1 MPRNGRGEAHG
12 HPVALRQR
20 AAGEGTRLRSFL
32 IIEVQT
38 APQTTTTSDD
48 RVSEPTE
55 QLVCSPAPQPN
66 QQPEQSLPNS

>member
-32 IIEVQT
+32 IIEVQDG
-38 APQTTTTSDD
+38 TSDND
-48 RVSEPTE
+48 HLRRSSFGAHWTACLFPSV
-55 QLVCSPAPQPN
+55 PN
-66 QQPEQSLPNS
+66 QINSPCSRFL